1 MIRIVI
7 RDRTKIPPFN
17 EPARD
22 LRVLNK
28 PLWLHQRDVLAR
40 YCLTEVEV
48 EVGDPLPPI
57 REECLV
63 YRDNLFFDE
72 DFIHEFLRLAR
83 ARRRPCQVA
92 FSPDDKAIV
101 VHALPL
107 QDNIRLQGDVYVAD
121 LWYYPNGPTDEPPE
135 PVVVDTMAQEI
146 GYYHIPTYMASE
158 KGELVFWVPL
168 RPFLA
173 IENWVH
179 VFMANSPFGIFSMGA
194 KMEHEVARFSKAAR
208 VLLRSL
214 LERRQFLSSSRMIRV
229 GRNVQIDPTA
239 IIQGPAIIGDN
250 TTIGPGAVVTN
261 SIIGSNVN
269 VMQGCQVMLSVVSD
283 GCYLP
288 FRAALFMTTLMENS
302 MVAQNATL
310 QLCVVGRHSFVGANT
325 VFTDFNL
332 LGKPLRTMHKGQPQP
347 VGLPVLGGCVGHN
360 CRIGAGMVIYPART
374 IESDTVLI
382 RAEGRGVIS
391 DNVLFEQSDHVRL
404 GEESLHPQKYTRG

>member
-1 MIRIVI
+1 M
-7 RDRTKIPPFN
+7 
-17 EPARD
+17 
-22 LRVLNK
+22 LNK

-48 EVGDPLPPI
+48 EVGDPLPPV

-72 DFIHEFLRLAR
+72 DFIHEFLRLAK
-83 ARRRPCQVA
+83 ARRKPCQVA
-92 FSPDDKAIV
+92 FSSDDKAIV

-107 QDNIRLQGDVYVAD
+107 QDNIRLAGDVYVAD

-135 PVVVDTMAQEI
+135 PVVVDTLAREI

-239 IIQGPAIIGDN
+239 LIQGPAIIGDN

-261 SIIGSNVN
+261 SIIGSNAN

-332 LGKPLRTMHKGQPQP
+332 LGKPLRTLHKGQPQP

-382 RAEGRGVIS
+382 RTEGHGVIA
-391 DNVLFEQSDHVRL
+391 DNVRFEQSDHVRM
-404 GEESLHPQKYTRG
+404 GEERLHPQKYTRD

>member
-121 LWYYPNGPTDEPPE
+121 LWYYPSGPTDEPPE

>member
-1 MIRIVI
+1 M
-7 RDRTKIPPFN
+7 
-17 EPARD
+17 
-22 LRVLNK
+22 LNK

-48 EVGDPLPPI
+48 ESGDPLPPI
-57 REECLV
+57 REECIV

-72 DFIHEFLRLAR
+72 DFVHEFLRLAK
-83 ARRRPCQVA
+83 ARRKPCQVA

-107 QDNIRLQGDVYVAD
+107 QDNIHRQGDVYVAD
-121 LWYYPNGPTDEPPE
+121 LWYYPNGPTDETPE
-135 PVVVDTMAQEI
+135 PVVVDTMAREI

-168 RPFLA
+168 RPFLS

-179 VFMANSPFGIFSMGA
+179 IFMANSPFGIFSMGA

-239 IIQGPAIIGDN
+239 IVQGPAIIGDN
-250 TTIGPGAVVTN
+250 STIGPGAVVTN

-404 GEESLHPQKYTRG
+404 GEEHLHPQKYTRD